1 MTNASNLIISA
12 PLGDFRHMAHIGRDG
27 TDFGKEHLFT
37 HSSKGSKK
45 HPMQPAPHHLHMTGA
60 NGSIHNESPIIKSSV
75 PISKAIE
82 MVRQQRNTI
91 NNKMQGIHGITGI
104 ANTNCTSS
112 INTSDSLSDLEILQ
126 QNSGD
131 HVYGQYRYQY
141 SSNDADED
149 DEDISSHGSC
159 GKKGGNGDG
168 DDCSLL
174 ADVLAVMSLP
184 KYSNLPGNPTGFK
197 SGESTTSCSKLG
209 GGFKHSDD
217 DFHSY
222 SSKNNDS
229 EYETTL
235 SSQGGNLNY
244 QQQRNK
250 SRNPQKRETA
260 PSTTTTIVNTR
271 NTSTNRYSVLG
282 DDEKH
287 VEQEFQEVFTLEETV
302 NSPNFSSNLPKAE
315 IVSSVTPTTKPM
327 CLTLEPESEEDEIAL

>member
-1 MTNASNLIISA
+1 
-12 PLGDFRHMAHIGRDG
+12 
-27 TDFGKEHLFT
+27 
-37 HSSKGSKK
+37 
-45 HPMQPAPHHLHMTGA
+45 MQPAPHHLHMTGA

-229 EYETTL
+229 EYRRVRNRVYAEKHEVSGNLTFFSLNFFNMGIFPTSTMRRHIDYINFQNPKSGLYFENTRILNLSFYETTL

-244 QQQRNK
+244 
-250 SRNPQKRETA
+250 A
-260 PSTTTTIVNTR
+260 
-271 NTSTNRYSVLG
+271 
-282 DDEKH
+282 
-287 VEQEFQEVFTLEETV
+287 
-302 NSPNFSSNLPKAE
+302 
-315 IVSSVTPTTKPM
+315 
-327 CLTLEPESEEDEIAL
+327 

>member
-45 HPMQPAPHHLHMTGA
+45 HPHAAPHHLHMTGA
-60 NGSIHNESPIIKSSV
+60 NGSLHNESPIIKSSI
-75 PISKAIE
+75 PISKAVE

-91 NNKMQGIHGITGI
+91 NNKMQALKMNHGISGV
-104 ANTNCTSS
+104 ANPNACTSS

-126 QNSGD
+126 QNSGND
-131 HVYGQYRYQY
+131 HVYGHYRYQY

-159 GKKGGNGDG
+159 GKKGVNNGDG

-222 SSKNNDS
+222 SSKNDGS

-235 SSQGGNLNY
+235 SSQGGNPNY
-244 QQQRNK
+244 
-250 SRNPQKRETA
+250 A
-260 PSTTTTIVNTR
+260 
-271 NTSTNRYSVLG
+271 
-282 DDEKH
+282 
-287 VEQEFQEVFTLEETV
+287 
-302 NSPNFSSNLPKAE
+302 
-315 IVSSVTPTTKPM
+315 
-327 CLTLEPESEEDEIAL
+327 